1 MIMTNSPKAENCGP
15 SSKMQKKLKT
25 LFWEHFQKSILLRI
39 MTKTSI
45 TKVPCKRNINNFY
58 YTTFIINL
66 ATESF
71 KIYFALMKYTNGMEH
86 GNKIVS
92 PI

>member
-15 SSKMQKKLKT
+15 SSKIQKKSKT
-25 LFWEHFQKSILLRI
+25 LFWEHFQKSILIRI

-45 TKVPCKRNINNFY
+45 TKVPCKRNTDIKGVHINNFY

-71 KIYFALMKYTNGMEH
+71 KIFGQYF
-86 GNKIVS
+86 
-92 PI
+92 